1 MELKSTSF
9 AEGESIPERHCFC
22 RIDTESHVGMSDNI
36 SPHLAW
42 SGAPEGTRSFA
53 LLCMDPDV
61 PTVGDDVNQE
71 GRVVPHDLPRCDF
84 CHWVMIDIPAD
95 CTELAEG
102 DCSSGITAGGKQ
114 DPPGPTGS
122 RQGVTNYTDWFEGD
136 PDMGGHYHGYD
147 GPAPPWND
155 ERLHHYRF
163 TIYALDADE
172 CPIEGTDFRAPEVL
186 QAIEGHVLAQATL
199 TGTCS
204 LNPEVAAQ
212 G

>member
-9 AEGESIPERHCFC
+9 TDGEPIPERFCFC
-22 RIDTESHVGMSDNI
+22 RIDPESHVGMSDNI

-42 SGAPEGTRSFA
+42 SNIPEGTRSFA

-61 PTVGDDVNQE
+61 PTIGDDVNQE
-71 GRVVPHDLPRCDF
+71 GRVVPHDLPRCEF
-84 CHWVMIDIPAD
+84 CHWVVVDIPAD
-95 CTELAEG
+95 CSELAEG
-102 DCSSGITAGGKQ
+102 VCSCEVTAGGKQ

-122 RQGVTNYTDWFEGD
+122 RQGVNNFTDWFEGD
-136 PDMGGHYHGYD
+136 PDMGGQYHGYD

-163 TIYALDADE
+163 ILHALDIDT
-172 CPIEGTDFRAPEVL
+172 CPVEGDMFRAEDVL
-186 QAIEGHVLAQATL
+186 RSIEGHVLAQATL